1 MLTMAISI
9 TIFGFSFGC
18 SQDYKIYYRFLV
30 IELISQC
37 IDISWFFQGLEEFKK
52 TIIRNSIVKIIFVA
66 CIFIFVK
73 SPADLGKYVFIIAS
87 ANFLGNLSLWFY
99 IPKYVKKINFKNLN
113 VFKHLKPTL
122 ILFIPQIA
130 IQIYTVL
137 DKTMIGKM
145 VEDKSEVGFYEQA
158 QKVVKILL
166 TFVTSL
172 GTVMVPRMANTFAK
186 GDNEQLK
193 KYMYYSF
200 KFVYFLSFP
209 IMVGLVF
216 VSKEF
221 VPIFFGEGYDKVV
234 ILISVIVPIV
244 LFIGLS
250 NLIGTQYL
258 LPIKKQKEFTI
269 SVIAGACINFILNLL
284 LIREFKSI
292 GASIATVIAEFSVTA
307 IQFYFI
313 RKEIEILKV
322 LKFSIKNIVASIL
335 MGVSIYFIGFIPIS
349 ALYIILLKII
359 IGFIIYIAVLFLLKD
374 DFLKYVFAKVNE
386 KRITII
392 KKLKRIS

>member
-1 MLTMAISI
+1 MYL
-9 TIFGFSFGC
+9 
-18 SQDYKIYYRFLV
+18 
-30 IELISQC
+30 
-37 IDISWFFQGLEEFKK
+37 
-52 TIIRNSIVKIIFVA
+52 
-66 CIFIFVK
+66 
-73 SPADLGKYVFIIAS
+73 
-87 ANFLGNLSLWFY
+87 
-99 IPKYVKKINFKNLN
+99 LN
-113 VFKHLKPTL
+113 
-122 ILFIPQIA
+122 
-130 IQIYTVL
+130 
-137 DKTMIGKM
+137 
-145 VEDKSEVGFYEQA
+145 KSEVGFYEQA

-172 GTVMVPRMANTFAK
+172 GTVMVPRMATTFAK

-292 GASIATVIAEFSVTA
+292 GASIATVI
-307 IQFYFI
+307 
-313 RKEIEILKV
+313 
-322 LKFSIKNIVASIL
+322 
-335 MGVSIYFIGFIPIS
+335 
-349 ALYIILLKII
+349 
-359 IGFIIYIAVLFLLKD
+359 D
-374 DFLKYVFAKVNE
+374 DWL
-386 KRITII
+386 
-392 KKLKRIS
+392 

>member
-1 MLTMAISI
+1 MVYA
-9 TIFGFSFGC
+9 TIFWL
-18 SQDYKIYYRFLV
+18 Q
-30 IELISQC
+30 
-37 IDISWFFQGLEEFKK
+37 
-52 TIIRNSIVKIIFVA
+52 
-66 CIFIFVK
+66 
-73 SPADLGKYVFIIAS
+73 
-87 ANFLGNLSLWFY
+87 
-99 IPKYVKKINFKNLN
+99 
-113 VFKHLKPTL
+113 
-122 ILFIPQIA
+122 FIPQIA

-221 VPIFFGEGYDKVV
+221 VPIFFFFFFYKVV

-258 LPIKKQKEFTI
+258 LPTKKQKSFT
-269 SVIAGACINFILNLL
+269 NL
-284 LIREFKSI
+284 KSI
-292 GASIATVIAEFSVTA
+292 
-307 IQFYFI
+307 
-313 RKEIEILKV
+313 
-322 LKFSIKNIVASIL
+322 
-335 MGVSIYFIGFIPIS
+335 
-349 ALYIILLKII
+349 
-359 IGFIIYIAVLFLLKD
+359 
-374 DFLKYVFAKVNE
+374 
-386 KRITII
+386 
-392 KKLKRIS
+392 